1 MLQSIFTGLSSL
13 INHQRAMDVTSNN
26 VANAETPGYSKQR
39 ANLSSLFAKD
49 VGNHQIGVGV
59 HTKSVTRM
67 HDEML
72 FSQLKNAHE
81 DNASANQQYVHMM
94 KVQDSLVGDGLD
106 GPTITNLTDEFFDSV
121 QNLADN
127 PYDNAVKADVRVR
140 GEDLIDRAGR
150 LNNYLN
156 DYKQSL
162 NDEKDL
168 LMNEANSY
176 LSQLD
181 GLSKKIAEIE
191 AGNELPTYELEY
203 ANELRDKRDLL
214 EVKLSKIGD
223 FNVWKDN
230 KSTTGDINIS
240 DSDHR
245 QYQFEFKSTGGR
257 LEGIDKSLDSINGLQ
272 TAFNNTFGPLGDKV
286 TEFIDDDMHNPNDFL
301 QWRYDNT
308 PSKDINAAFVGFGS
322 KVEAVGNVATS
333 TEAIMKSYQDKN
345 DKLTKVNLDEEM
357 TNMIRYQRAYEAAAK
372 VIQTSDEML
381 KTLLDMKR

>member
-26 VANAETPGYSKQR
+26 VANSETPGYSKQR

-81 DNASANQQYVHMM
+81 DNASANQQYIHMT

-106 GPTITNLTDEFFDSV
+106 GATITDLTDEFFDSV
-121 QNLADN
+121 QDLADN

-140 GEDLIDRAGR
+140 GEDLVDRAGR

-191 AGNELPTYELEY
+191 SGNELPTYELEY

-245 QYQFEFKSTGGR
+245 QYEFEFKPTGGR
-257 LEGIDKSLDSINGLQ
+257 LEGIDKSLDNINGLQ
-272 TAFNNTFGPLGDKV
+272 TAFNNAFGPLGDKV
-286 TEFIDDDMHNPNDFL
+286 TEFIDNDMQKPNDFL

-308 PSKDINAAFVGFGS
+308 PSKDINATFIGFGS
-322 KVEAVGNVATS
+322 QVEAVGNIASS